1 MKYLIIEKTRIGYK
15 IKIDDGAAI
24 HYVGYTARNAEQAHR
39 ARYNSKYKHFT
50 RIYI

>member
-15 IKIDDGAAI
+15 IKIDDGDTI
-24 HYVGYTARNAEQAHR
+24 HYIGYTARNAERVHR